1 MNPNAGVQHRVKHF
15 DLLLARELSF
25 IKREHS
31 QNLLT
36 HQKLENSIR
45 RDNNQLSNNHR
56 SRKSVQFEN
65 TFNGQ
70 TDSFDYNKPRTNS
83 ISINLNQKH
92 RSSYGGSSGL
102 SQNQSSIEQ
111 MDELSDDASS
121 YLSLRRRR
129 FCTKA
134 QRLPPIVKASISNR
148 PRRESKTNQWMES
161 FQQLNVRKENVSEPF
176 IILNEESSKPKL
188 PELSPIQ
195 RQVRSFL
202 ETLPTYKGV
211 QRGFDSFGP
220 SSLYSN
226 RAPVAI
232 R

>member
-1 MNPNAGVQHRVKHF
+1 MNPNANVQHRVKHF

-45 RDNNQLSNNHR
+45 RANNQSSSNNHR
-56 SRKSVQFEN
+56 PRKSVQFDN

-92 RSSYGGSSGL
+92 CLSFSGNSGM
-102 SQNQSSIEQ
+102 SQNQSSTEQ
-111 MDELSDDASS
+111 MDELSDDTS

-134 QRLPPIVKASISNR
+134 QRLPPIVKATISNR

-161 FQQLNVRKENVSEPF
+161 FQQLNIRKENVSEPF
-176 IILNEESSKPKL
+176 TILNEESSKPKL
-188 PELSPIQ
+188 PELSPLQ